1 MKKKKRKKMSKLLI
15 IIGVLS
21 LTSCISLKKQ
31 FIKKP
36 VESAELCKMFYPTK
50 EKESKDVVRYKTDT
64 ITIKGDSVEC
74 PIKTIVKDTIINGKS
89 ETKIVYVPTKVKCP
103 DSKTI
108 RDTIEIDK
116 KVIIKDTTTE
126 ILLNDRES
134 KLIESQY
141 KIKDLENK
149 LHKKNNHLFYIY
161 LVISLYVGYNA
172 VKFYIKN
179 KTKI

>member
-1 MKKKKRKKMSKLLI
+1 MSKLLI

-36 VESAELCKMFYPTK
+36 VESDELCKMFYPTK
-50 EKESKDVVRYKTDT
+50 EKESKEVVRYKTDT

-103 DSKTI
+103 DSKI
-108 RDTIEIDK
+108 VRDTIEIDK
-116 KVIIKDTTTE
+116 KVIIKDTSYE
-126 ILLNDRES
+126 VILNDRES

-141 KIKDLENK
+141 NIKDLENK
-149 LHKKNNHLFYIY
+149 LHKKKNHIF
-161 LVISLYVGYNA
+161 
-172 VKFYIKN
+172 
-179 KTKI
+179 

>member
-21 LTSCISLKKQ
+21 LTSCVSLKKQ

-50 EKESKDVVRYKTDT
+50 EKEGKDVVRYKTDT

-103 DSKTI
+103 DSKI
-108 RDTIEIDK
+108 VIDTIETTK
-116 KVIIKDTTTE
+116 EVIIKDTSDE
-126 ILLNDRES
+126 VIINDKERQ
-134 KLIESQY
+134 LIEQDS
-141 KIKDLENK
+141 KIKGLEKKISNK
-149 LHKKNNHLFYIY
+149 NKHLFYIY

-179 KTKI
+179 KTKL

>member
-1 MKKKKRKKMSKLLI
+1 MSKLLI
-15 IIGVLS
+15 IIGFLS
-21 LTSCISLKKQ
+21 LTSCVSLKKQ

-50 EKESKDVVRYKTDT
+50 EKESKEVVRYKTDT

-103 DSKTI
+103 DSKI
-108 RDTIEIDK
+108 VRDTIETTK
-116 KVIIKDTTTE
+116 EVIIKDTSYE
-126 ILLNDRES
+126 VILNDRE
-134 KLIESQY
+134 KQLIEKDY
-141 KIKDLENK
+141 KVKELENK
-149 LHKKNNHLFYIY
+149 LSKKKKHLFYIY

-179 KTKI
+179 KTKL

>member
-1 MKKKKRKKMSKLLI
+1 MSKLLI
-15 IIGVLS
+15 IIGILS

-50 EKESKDVVRYKTDT
+50 EKESKEVVRYKTDT

-103 DSKTI
+103 DSKI
-108 RDTIEIDK
+108 VRDTIETK
-116 KVIIKDTTTE
+116 KEVIIKDTSDE
-126 ILLNDRES
+126 VILNDRE
-134 KLIESQY
+134 KQLIE
-141 KIKDLENK
+141 KDYNVKELENK
-149 LHKKNNHLFYIY
+149 LYKKKKHLFYLY
-161 LVISLYVGYNA
+161 LFISLYVGYNA

-179 KTKI
+179 KTKL

>member
-1 MKKKKRKKMSKLLI
+1 MNKKKRKKMSKLLI

-21 LTSCISLKKQ
+21 LTSCVSLKKQ

-50 EKESKDVVRYKTDT
+50 EIEIKEFTRYKTDT
-64 ITIKGDSVEC
+64 ITIPGDSIEC

-89 ETKIVYVPTKVKCP
+89 ESKIVYVQTKVKCP

>member
-50 EKESKDVVRYKTDT
+50 EKESKEVVRYKTDT

-103 DSKTI
+103 DSKI
-108 RDTIEIDK
+108 VRDTIEIDK
-116 KVIIKDTTTE
+116 KVIIKDTSDE
-126 ILLNDRES
+126 VILNDRES

-141 KIKDLENK
+141 NIKDLENK
-149 LHKKNNHLFYIY
+149 LHKKNNHIFYLY

-172 VKFYIKN
+172 IKFYIKN
-179 KTKI
+179 KTKL

>member
-1 MKKKKRKKMSKLLI
+1 MALF
-15 IIGVLS
+15 
-21 LTSCISLKKQ
+21 LTSCVSLEKQ
-31 FIKKP
+31 FLKDK
-36 VESAELCKMFYPTK
+36 VKAAELCKIHFPTL
-50 EKESKDVVRYKTDT
+50 EKESKEIIRYKTDT

-89 ETKIVYVPTKVKCP
+89 ESKIVYVQTKVKCP

-126 ILLNDRES
+126 RLLNDRES

-141 KIKDLENK
+141 KIKDLESK
-149 LHKKNNHLFYIY
+149 LHKKNNHIFYLY

>member
-1 MKKKKRKKMSKLLI
+1 MNKKKRKKMSKLLI

-103 DSKTI
+103 DSKI
-108 RDTIEIDK
+108 VRYTIETTK
-116 KVIIKDTTTE
+116 EVIIKDTSDE
-126 ILLNDRES
+126 VIINDKERQ
-134 KLIESQY
+134 LIEQDS
-141 KIKDLENK
+141 KIKGLEKKISNK
-149 LHKKNNHLFYIY
+149 NKHLFYIY

-179 KTKI
+179 KTKL

>member
-1 MKKKKRKKMSKLLI
+1 MSKLLI
-15 IIGVLS
+15 IIGALS

-36 VESAELCKMFYPTK
+36 VESTELCKIFYPTK
-50 EKESKDVVRYKTDT
+50 EIESKEVVRYKTDT
-64 ITIKGDSVEC
+64 IMIKGDSVEC

-89 ETKIVYVPTKVKCP
+89 ETKIIYVPTKVKCP
-103 DSKTI
+103 DSKI
-108 RDTIEIDK
+108 VRDTIETTK

-149 LHKKNNHLFYIY
+149 LHKKKNHIFYLY

-179 KTKI
+179 KTKL

>member
-103 DSKTI
+103 DSKII

-126 ILLNDRES
+126 ILLNDIES

-179 KTKI
+179 KTKL

>member
-15 IIGVLS
+15 IIGFLT

-50 EKESKDVVRYKTDT
+50 EIESKEVVRYKTDT
-64 ITIKGDSVEC
+64 ITIPGDSIEC
-74 PIKTIVKDTIINGKS
+74 PIEKKIKDTLIDGKKIPIIEYIPKKG
-89 ETKIVYVPTKVKCP
+89 KCP
-103 DSKTI
+103 DSKII
-108 RDTIEIDK
+108 RDTIFKYKES
-116 KVIIKDTTTE
+116 IIKDTATE

-172 VKFYIKN
+172 IKFYIKN
-179 KTKI
+179 KTKL

>member
-15 IIGVLS
+15 IIGFLS

-50 EKESKDVVRYKTDT
+50 EKESKEVVRYKTDT

-103 DSKTI
+103 DSKI
-108 RDTIEIDK
+108 VRDTIETK
-116 KVIIKDTTTE
+116 KEVIIKDTSYE
-126 ILLNDRES
+126 VILNDRE
-134 KLIESQY
+134 KQLIE
-141 KIKDLENK
+141 KDYNVKELENK
-149 LHKKNNHLFYIY
+149 LYKKKKHLFYLY

-179 KTKI
+179 KTKL

>member
-21 LTSCISLKKQ
+21 LTSCVSLKKQ

-103 DSKTI
+103 DSKI
-108 RDTIEIDK
+108 VIDTIETTK
-116 KVIIKDTTTE
+116 EVIIKDTSDE
-126 ILLNDRES
+126 VIINDKERQ
-134 KLIESQY
+134 LIEQDS
-141 KIKDLENK
+141 KIKGLEKKISNK
-149 LHKKNNHLFYIY
+149 NKHLFYIY

-179 KTKI
+179 KTKL

>member
-1 MKKKKRKKMSKLLI
+1 MNKEKRKKMSKLLI
-15 IIGVLS
+15 IIGFLS
-21 LTSCISLKKQ
+21 LTSCVSLKKQ

-50 EKESKDVVRYKTDT
+50 EKESKEVVRYKTDT

-103 DSKTI
+103 DSKI
-108 RDTIEIDK
+108 VRDTIETTK
-116 KVIIKDTTTE
+116 EVIIKDTSYE
-126 ILLNDRES
+126 VILNDRE
-134 KLIESQY
+134 KQLIEKDY
-141 KIKDLENK
+141 KVKELENK
-149 LHKKNNHLFYIY
+149 LSKKKKHLFYIY

-179 KTKI
+179 KTKL